1 MASVVISDERRTRAR
16 AARLVTPGPHAKHPT
31 DPDGRV
37 GCPRTLSRR
46 LTQRRMAGPTSFLA
60 SVSPGGT
67 PAISI
72 SNLDLSKDLG
82 EAGLICG
89 GVRRWR
95 RRSGWR
101 ASPEGND
108 LEGLQAVIDFELF
121 RPELETDAQRSSSPL
136 CRS

>member
-1 MASVVISDERRTRAR
+1 MA
-16 AARLVTPGPHAKHPT
+16 
-31 DPDGRV
+31 
-37 GCPRTLSRR
+37 C
-46 LTQRRMAGPTSFLA
+46 PTSFLA

-95 RRSGWR
+95 WRSGWR
-101 ASPEGND
+101 ASPR
-108 LEGLQAVIDFELF
+108 GLQAVIDFELF